1 MNPTILKRADY
12 IASVRS
18 DISEYQ
24 SFLADAEH
32 EVKVINDR
40 IIFAEEQKLGRFK
53 KLEKA
58 ELKILKRRMKRARK
72 SIKELTEFLALA
84 ENTLG

>member
-72 SIKELTEFLALA
+72 SIKDLTEFLALA